1 MNIPPK
7 EVLFNPRDMFK
18 EGDTVYLNK
27 NITEYPSEDTPWAIL
42 GLKGEAVIVRVVPS
56 VKVKYDEWCIVVCH
70 SRYCDIHK
78 GFVVALED
86 IRKNY
91 YG

>member
-27 NITEYPSEDTPWAIL
+27 NITEYPSEDTP
-42 GLKGEAVIVRVVPS
+42 
-56 VKVKYDEWCIVVCH
+56 
-70 SRYCDIHK
+70 
-78 GFVVALED
+78 
-86 IRKNY
+86 
-91 YG
+91 